1 MNYRE
6 LCCNSGHGW
15 PRTRTDAATEPN
27 RGHPVHRK
35 LIPAHATLLASPAAR
50 GINSGQAL
58 KLKQVTSLL
67 PSPTSLLAGRNI
79 TSSTSTMGMCRHPA
93 TTAATATSPS
103 MSRNRTILL
112 RLRLARADGVLAKQ
126 SHAVDGAATASSSSD
141 GAR

>member
-6 LCCNSGHGW
+6 LCCNSSHGW

-67 PSPTSLLAGRNI
+67 PNNLFYPLEKFHIFLSPPTIYSNLN
-79 TSSTSTMGMCRHPA
+79 TFMC
-93 TTAATATSPS
+93 
-103 MSRNRTILL
+103 
-112 RLRLARADGVLAKQ
+112 
-126 SHAVDGAATASSSSD
+126 
-141 GAR
+141 